1 MPFKL
6 CCLKIT
12 HYSVE
17 INLFLCLTRENAY
30 FKHSKATNFDKKIST
45 SPGTVLLLAVTFIP
59 LIPLACGLA

>member
-12 HYSVE
+12 HHSVE
-17 INLFLCLTRENAY
+17 INLFLCLTRENAH
-30 FKHSKATNFDKKIST
+30 FKHSKTTNFDKKIST